1 MLINAIKYIANTAQ
15 GEFGFHFPF
24 DKGLNIIRAN
34 NSSGKSTVISSI
46 YYALGLEEII
56 GGKGLKTLN
65 SAMKD
70 SFKSNGDDVKV
81 ISSKVLIE
89 IENSS
94 GEFFTSC
101 RHITSGSVDT
111 RLFEVYINEHLS
123 KNTDLTGEPVFK
135 FIHDAGGA
143 NSENGFHFFLEEF
156 LGLKLPEVITN
167 KGDVTKLYLQCV
179 FASMFIEQKRG
190 WTDYI
195 ANTPYYAIRDAKKKV
210 VEFVLNLDTFQS
222 ELEREKLKNEF
233 TKLITEWKSLINEV
247 KFITNNEF
255 LSFNEDI
262 ATPSKYEG
270 VVSLSKFIDGAHVEL
285 SDHKS
290 NLLVE
295 SRTINSSLESEI
307 EPTSEEIIS
316 EINIQTEKLET
327 ISFNIGSLVQDKIL
341 KKHEL
346 VAISNLGKE
355 ISEDIGKTK
364 SLVKLKKFGAEIDIH
379 SANDFCPVCNQ
390 KIDDNLVLLGKPVLS
405 MDVEDNILYLETQK
419 KMLDSQSNAISK
431 EIEGMER
438 QELQLRNQFSA
449 ERRLL
454 SSLKNDIKEN
464 RSTTRYLI
472 SKQVNIDSELE
483 SLNSTESHVK
493 DIEQSLNSLYAKI
506 KNNREEWEKL
516 PNGDYSNADFEKI
529 KLFGQLF
536 RSNASAFDYS
546 SADIKDI
553 EINAASLLPTLEKV
567 ELREIIDVKNE
578 SSASDFVRLIW
589 AYILALYQSKKYI
602 NGNNHIGTLIFDE
615 PGQHSMSIESQRAL
629 MNMLSHE
636 ENLQSIVAASFDE
649 SENNFI
655 TTTRD
660 LKFNYINWDGKV
672 ISMI

>member
-1 MLINAIKYIANTAQ
+1 MRINAIKYIANTAQ
-15 GEFGFHFPF
+15 GEFGFYFPF

-46 YYALGLEEII
+46 YYSLGLEEII

-70 SFKSNGDDVKV
+70 SFKLNGNDIKV
-81 ISSKVLIE
+81 LSSKVLIE
-89 IENSS
+89 IENST
-94 GEFFTSC
+94 GDFFTSC
-101 RHITSGSVDT
+101 RHIKCGSVDT
-111 RLFEVYINEHLS
+111 RLLEVYMNEHLS
-123 KNTDLTGEPVFK
+123 KDTNLIGEPVFK

-143 NSENGFHFFLEEF
+143 NSENGFHFFLERF

-195 ANTPYYAIRDAKKKV
+195 ANTPYYSIRDAKKKV
-210 VEFVLNLDTFQS
+210 VEFVLNLDTFKS
-222 ELEREKLKNEF
+222 ELEREKLKSEF

-262 ATPSKYEG
+262 VDPSKYQG

-285 SDHKS
+285 SYHKS

-295 SRTINSSLESEI
+295 SRSINSSLESEI

-316 EINIQTEKLET
+316 EINIQTEKLEA
-327 ISFNIGSLVQDKIL
+327 ISFNIGSLVQNKVL
-341 KKHEL
+341 KKHES
-346 VAISNLGKE
+346 VAISNLERE
-355 ISEDIGKTK
+355 ISEDIRKTK
-364 SLVKLKKFGAEIDIH
+364 SLVKLKKFGAEIDIQ
-379 SANDFCPVCNQ
+379 SANDFCPVCSQ
-390 KIDDNLVLLGKPVLS
+390 KIDDNLVLIGKPVLS

-419 KMLDSQSNAISK
+419 KMLDSQYKAISK
-431 EIEGMER
+431 EIEEMER
-438 QELQLRNQFSA
+438 RELQLRNQFSV

-483 SLNSTESHVK
+483 SLNSTESHIK
-493 DIEQSLNSLYAKI
+493 DIEQKLNSLSAKI
-506 KNNREEWEKL
+506 KDNRERWENL
-516 PNGDYSNADFEKI
+516 PSGDYSDTDYEKI
-529 KLFGQLF
+529 NLFGQLF

-589 AYILALYQSKKYI
+589 AYILALYQAKKYST
-602 NGNNHIGTLIFDE
+602 GNNHIGALIFDE

-629 MNMLSHE
+629 MNLLSHE
-636 ENLQSIVAASFDE
+636 TNLQSIVAASFDE
-649 SENNFI
+649 SEDIFI

-660 LKFNYINWDGKV
+660 LEFNYINWDGKV
-672 ISMI
+672 ISKI